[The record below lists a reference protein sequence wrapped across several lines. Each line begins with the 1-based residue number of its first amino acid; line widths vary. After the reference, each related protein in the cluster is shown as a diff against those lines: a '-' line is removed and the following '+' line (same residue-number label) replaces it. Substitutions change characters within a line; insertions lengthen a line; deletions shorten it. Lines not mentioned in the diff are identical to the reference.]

1 MKRFQ
6 AFRKSKDDQNT
17 VKKVLDNDQKSVM
30 DTLQS
35 MVKFSDKKSPYGPL
49 NVNDEALKKLNTKN
63 VIESQI
69 NQFAD
74 MQE

>member
-1 MKRFQ
+1 
-6 AFRKSKDDQNT
+6 
-17 VKKVLDNDQKSVM
+17 M

-69 NQFAD
+69 NEFAD